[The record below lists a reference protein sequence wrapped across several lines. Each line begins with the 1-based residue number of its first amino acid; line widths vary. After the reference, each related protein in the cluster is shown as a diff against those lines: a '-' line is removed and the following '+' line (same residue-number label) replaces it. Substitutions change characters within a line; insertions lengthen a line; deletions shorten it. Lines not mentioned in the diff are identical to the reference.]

1 MIKINPTTPVNFYAK
16 NSVYVNGQ
24 GHTSAWEKIEIEIS
38 ETQAISTFY
47 GEWRG
52 SYGDRVT
59 SAQALGVN
67 DSATFRMFYNPE
79 IYNKLRTTQVLI
91 VKNADQTA
99 FENNEIDSNNPN
111 VYELWSG
118 VDNIQEENKYME
130 FRIKRYE
137 GK

>member
-1 MIKINPTTPVNFYAK
+1 MIKLNPTTPVNFYVK
-16 NSVYVNGQ
+16 KSGYVNGQ
-24 GHTSAWEKIEIEIS
+24 GHTSTWEKITIKIS
-38 ETQAISTFY
+38 QTQEISTFY

-79 IYNKLRTTQVLI
+79 IYNQLRTAQVLI
-91 VKNADQTA
+91 IKNADQTA
-99 FENNEIDSNNPN
+99 FENNEIDLRNPN

-130 FRIKRYE
+130 FRVKRYE